1 MSWQV
6 TVLGTNSAVPTPQRS
21 PSAQVL
27 ATEHL
32 SILIDCGEGTQVRM
46 TSFGIKRSRIDHIL
60 ITHLHG
66 DHVFGLPGLLTS
78 YNLFRRERKL
88 SVYGP
93 KGLRAFVTHNL
104 EMIGTR
110 MNYDL
115 EIIEH
120 NAADPKRIYQDQHLE
135 IRTIPL
141 SHRVPTTG
149 YLFREKIPPRKIMSE
164 KVTAHNIPYTAMR
177 SLQQGEDWVAAD
189 GITIPNEQLTIANRA
204 ARSFAYCSD
213 TAYKE
218 DIIDQLQSIDLL
230 YHEATFLHEL
240 EKEAVKRMHST
251 AKQAAIIAKKAGVKK
266 LMIGHFSTRYKD
278 PKPLLEEAK
287 QTFEPTILAEEGL
300 TVSI

>member
-6 TVLGTNSAVPTPQRS
+6 TVLGTNSAIPTPQRS

-27 ATEHL
+27 TTEHH

-93 KGLRAFVTHNL
+93 KGLRAFVNHNL
-104 EMIGTR
+104 EMIGTH

-115 EIIEH
+115 EIVEH
-120 NAADPKRIYQDQHLE
+120 TASDPKKIYQDEHLQ
-135 IRTIPL
+135 ISTIPL

-149 YLFREKIPPRKIMSE
+149 YLFREKIPPRKILSE
-164 KVTAHNIPYTAMR
+164 KVTAHHIPFTAMR
-177 SLQQGEDWVAAD
+177 ALQLGEDWVAAD
-189 GITIPNEQLTIANRA
+189 GITIRNEQLTTANRSP
-204 ARSFAYCSD
+204 RSFAYCSD
-213 TAYKE
+213 TAYRE
-218 DIIDQLQSIDLL
+218 DIIDQVRTIDLL

-240 EKEAVKRMHST
+240 EKEADKRMHST
-251 AKQAAIIAKKAGVKK
+251 AKQAAMIARKAEVKR

-287 QTFEPTILAEEGL
+287 QTFAPTILAEEGL